1 MALQH
6 IRSSTLD
13 KRPQPASLSD
23 GQLAINTNLNAPGV
37 FFKDSNGALVKVGPT
52 FVGTTAPNSTPG
64 SGGATGNTLG
74 EQWLDTSGGTYVLK
88 IWDGTAWRSEAGEF
102 VNVTGDTMTGAL
114 VMDNQQQVRFRETTA
129 NGTNYIALQAPA
141 SVASD
146 KTITLPDVTGTVV
159 TTGDTG
165 SVTSTMIADGTI
177 VNGDVNASAA
187 IAGTKISPDFGSQN
201 VTTTG
206 TVTGASLNPTSSTVP
221 TNGVYL
227 PAANSVGISTN
238 GTGRLFVDSN
248 GRIGVGTSSPSNTL
262 HVVGTGRFNVSGA
275 NNAVIASDGGDPFFY
290 TEQAAGLKFG
300 TNSAVRMTINS
311 SGSVGIG
318 TTSPG
323 APLHVVA
330 GTNARGIRISAVQNN
345 SAAYLTFN
353 DDLQNETAF
362 IGNETRTG
370 TAGQLVF
377 GANGSERARIDSSG
391 RLLVG
396 TSTARTNTF
405 NGAVSQALQIE
416 GTNDTGRGAA
426 IFSSLNSPDGSYFVL
441 GHQRSGTIG
450 GNTILNNADE
460 FGLISFQGNDG
471 SEFVEGARITAAVDG
486 TPGANDMPGR
496 LVFSVTADGA
506 SSPTERMRISQDG
519 SISMSS
525 RSITIRD
532 GSGATTR
539 TLELGSNASA
549 GGNSQSNILLA
560 TYGGSYGARIRGS
573 GNYDFNGGASLS
585 FATASTAGVL
595 TDRMSIDAAGAVAIV
610 GSLSKGSGSFKIS
623 HPLPDKTNTHYLVH
637 SFIEGPQADLIYRG
651 HTALVD
657 GVATVNIDEEAR
669 MTKGTF
675 EALCNNVCCFTS
687 NETDWTAVRG
697 KVVGNVLTIEA
708 QDPTSTA
715 EVCWMVIGERKDK
728 HMLETEWTDENG
740 RVITEP
746 LKPVESSEV
755 N

>member
-177 VNGDVNASAA
+177 LNADVNASAA

-238 GTGRLFVDSN
+238 GTGRLFINSSGNV
-248 GRIGVGTSSPSNTL
+248 GVGTSSPSAKAHL
-262 HVVGTGRFNVSGA
+262 LDSSSVALRIESSGA
-275 NNAVIASDGGDPFFY
+275 NFV
-290 TEQAAGLKFG
+290 E
-300 TNSAVRMTINS
+300 TNFVNT
-311 SGSVGIG
+311 
-318 TTSPG
+318 
-323 APLHVVA
+323 
-330 GTNARGIRISAVQNN
+330 
-345 SAAYLTFN
+345 SAAYTIGIRPDTSNSLCIRDASASTTRVVLDTSGRLGIGSTAPSVALEVGAATGAAQVDANVLRINRGVTGQYTTLSSAGGAAVLNGVNGAGGAILFQN
-353 DDLQNETAF
+353 D
-362 IGNETRTG
+362 
-370 TAGQLVF
+370 
-377 GANGSERARIDSSG
+377 GSEKARIESG

-396 TSTARTNTF
+396 TSTGTIDFQIKSAGGIQASDGTSEIVLRYNMYWDGSANRYIQAANKASSLVCDNTGSFVFYNTNTASTSA
-405 NGAVSQALQIE
+405 GSTVSGLSQRWKIDSLGSLVGSTGCAFVAPYI
-416 GTNDTGRGAA
+416 NDNTTANAA
-426 IFSSLNSPDGSYFVL
+426 NVNVDTSGFLRRSTSSIKYKNNVNNATHGLAELMQLRPVTYTSKAETDGSTVF
-441 GHQRSGTIG
+441 G
-450 GNTILNNADE
+450 
-460 FGLISFQGNDG
+460 GLIAEEVDAVGL
-471 SEFVEGARITAAVDG
+471 SEFVQYAE
-486 TPGANDMPGR
+486 
-496 LVFSVTADGA
+496 
-506 SSPTERMRISQDG
+506 DG
-519 SISMSS
+519 SPDALAYGNMVSLCVKAIQEQQAV
-525 RSITIRD
+525 IE
-532 GSGATTR
+532 
-539 TLELGSNASA
+539 ELQEKVAALKAS
-549 GGNSQSNILLA
+549 
-560 TYGGSYGARIRGS
+560 
-573 GNYDFNGGASLS
+573 
-585 FATASTAGVL
+585 
-595 TDRMSIDAAGAVAIV
+595 
-610 GSLSKGSGSFKIS
+610 
-623 HPLPDKTNTHYLVH
+623 
-637 SFIEGPQADLIYRG
+637 
-651 HTALVD
+651 
-657 GVATVNIDEEAR
+657 
-669 MTKGTF
+669 
-675 EALCNNVCCFTS
+675 
-687 NETDWTAVRG
+687 
-697 KVVGNVLTIEA
+697 
-708 QDPTSTA
+708 
-715 EVCWMVIGERKDK
+715 
-728 HMLETEWTDENG
+728 
-740 RVITEP
+740 
-746 LKPVESSEV
+746 
-755 N
+755 